1 LRINNTVDNIRCL
14 LGLIERKG
22 VKVTFPVYSP
32 PRFFIH
38 EQRRLMPVSAA
49 CRDRER
55 FVEVLEE
62 EGIQAEA
69 IQILTQG
76 SSNPR
81 D

>member
-1 LRINNTVDNIRCL
+1 VAD
-14 LGLIERKG
+14 GKERL
-22 VKVTFPVYSP
+22 KVTFPVYSP
-32 PRFFIH
+32 PRIFNH
-38 EQRRLMPVSAA
+38 EQKRLMLVSAA

-62 EGIQAEA
+62 EGIQSEA

-76 SSNPR
+76 SSTPR

>member
-1 LRINNTVDNIRCL
+1 ML
-14 LGLIERKG
+14 
-22 VKVTFPVYSP
+22 
-32 PRFFIH
+32 
-38 EQRRLMPVSAA
+38 VSAA
-49 CRDRER
+49 FRDRER

-76 SSNPR
+76 SSTPR

>member
-1 LRINNTVDNIRCL
+1 MGLAGTNGKDRFKDDNS
-14 LGLIERKG
+14 
-22 VKVTFPVYSP
+22 T

-38 EQRRLMPVSAA
+38 EQKILKLVSAV

-76 SSNPR
+76 SSIPR